1 MRMDTRV
8 QVRSNKELKD
18 QATELLEGMGLDLT
32 TAVNMMLKQIVN
44 ERRLPFQ
51 PAAATFENAVLS
63 TMDEPSIPVKDDAA
77 FADMI
82 ANA

>member
-1 MRMDTRV
+1 MKMDTRV

-18 QATELLEGMGLDLT
+18 QATALLEDMGLDLT
-32 TAVNMMLKQIVN
+32 TAVNMMLRQIVN

-51 PAAATFENAVLS
+51 PAAPSFESAVLA
-63 TMDEPSIPVKDDAA
+63 TLDEPVIPAKDDAA
-77 FADMI
+77 FEAML

>member
-51 PAAATFENAVLS
+51 TAAQTFENAVLS
-63 TMDEPSIPVKDDAA
+63 TTDEPSIPVRDDDA